1 MTDDFRLF
9 VAAVEPEL
17 TPYQKMRRSAI
28 ASAWNSV
35 VNFLR
40 ATGPVPVSTKHKFTP
55 AETKRYRMRR
65 FALLSRRINRS
76 KP

>member
-9 VAAVEPEL
+9 AAAVEPEL
-17 TPYQKMRRSAI
+17 TPYQKARRSAI

-35 VNFLR
+35 VNFFR
-40 ATGPVPVSTKHKFTP
+40 ATGPVPVSTKHKFTH